1 MCHCGQLLFL
11 SSNDRP
17 VQSLDLAASERF
29 GENGICPDKS
39 EKKKKLTPERI
50 WIIFFGSQLRLLLAA
65 QTIQT

>member
-1 MCHCGQLLFL
+1 MEKDHDAFREGLGRETTTKIKMAGL
-11 SSNDRP
+11 
-17 VQSLDLAASERF
+17 ERF

-50 WIIFFGSQLRLLLAA
+50 WIIFLGSQLRLLLAA